1 MRLTILIKGSK
12 LSFSLLSNKKLIEG
26 PNTSVFKCCV
36 SLRKTETNKQYGMV
50 SAESKKDK
58 RTVEQVQAEI
68 RAKKLK
74 RLEVG
79 YILFIKELDLLMI
92 P

>member
-12 LSFSLLSNKKLIEG
+12 LSFSLLRNKKVIEG
-26 PNTSVFKCCV
+26 PNTSIFECGV

-79 YILFIKELDLLMI
+79 
-92 P
+92 

>member
-1 MRLTILIKGSK
+1 MFLGLPDPYPDP
-12 LSFSLLSNKKLIEG
+12 LLLSYKNDSR
-26 PNTSVFKCCV
+26 SVPVNLRMRCFF
-36 SLRKTETNKQYGMV
+36 RKTETNKQYGMV

-79 YILFIKELDLLMI
+79 
-92 P
+92 

>member
-1 MRLTILIKGSK
+1 MIG
-12 LSFSLLSNKKLIEG
+12 G
-26 PNTSVFKCCV
+26 PNTSIFECV

-79 YILFIKELDLLMI
+79 
-92 P
+92 